1 MTHREPVREE
11 DTASRLLAEARSLIG
26 EAAHARGLPP
36 GWRPRSIAWIDEYRT
51 ITYDQAPGPDCE
63 PDRQE

>member
-1 MTHREPVREE
+1 MTDREE

-26 EAAHARGLPP
+26 EASHARGLPP

-51 ITYDQAPGPDCE
+51 IAYDQAPDRSPDRDCE
-63 PDRQE
+63 PDPQE